1 MIKKL
6 FILITIIGTII
17 LSCSDNSHNRRKIDT
32 ITFDLDSI
40 KARGR
45 LVAVTDFNSTSYFIY
60 RGEPMGF
67 HFELLKAFSDH
78 LGIDLEI
85 ITENHLEKAFEMLHT
100 GKADLLAMG
109 LTVNTSGKEEIKFTE
124 PIDKTRQV
132 LVQRKPN
139 NWETISSSVLER
151 KLLRNQIDLAG
162 KSVYVQKS
170 SSHAER
176 LHSLAKEI
184 GEPFTVIEVPFE
196 SEALIQLV
204 ARGEIDYAVCDEN
217 TAAVTATYFPDIDV
231 RTPVSFPQ
239 NLAWGIRKTH
249 SDQLQKE
256 LDHWIVNFKKT
267 KTYALI
273 YAKYF
278 KNSHSNSIVKSD
290 YYSLNTGKIS
300 PWDDLIKV
308 FSDSI
313 KWDWLL
319 LTSLIYQ
326 ESRFIPDAES
336 RVGAYGL
343 MQIMPET
350 GKNFGID
357 ITSSPR
363 NNIKAGAKYISWLHS
378 IFDPKIPDENER
390 TRFIL
395 AAYNA
400 GPGHV
405 LDAMKLAEKNGKD
418 PVIWDD
424 NVAVWLLKK
433 SDPRYYTDS
442 VVKNGYFRGKESIAF
457 VNEVLERYEH
467 YKNIIPVN
475 NDPLSY
481 YPQREERDPVN
492 IY

>member
-1 MIKKL
+1 
-6 FILITIIGTII
+6 
-17 LSCSDNSHNRRKIDT
+17 
-32 ITFDLDSI
+32 
-40 KARGR
+40 
-45 LVAVTDFNSTSYFIY
+45 
-60 RGEPMGF
+60 
-67 HFELLKAFSDH
+67 

-85 ITENHLEKAFEMLHT
+85 ITENHLEKAFDMLHT

-109 LTVNTSGKEEIKFTE
+109 LTVNASRKEEIKFTE

-176 LHSLAKEI
+176 LHSLAEEI
-184 GEPFTVIEVPFE
+184 GEPFTIIEVPFE

-217 TAAVTATYFPDIDV
+217 TASVTATYFPDIDV
-231 RTPVSFPQ
+231 ETPVSFPQ

-256 LDHWIVNFKKT
+256 LNHWIVNFKKT
-267 KTYALI
+267 QTYALI

-290 YYSLNTGKIS
+290 YYALNTGKIS

-319 LTSLIYQ
+319 LASLICQ

-336 RVGAYGL
+336 RAGAFGL

-363 NNIKAGAKYISWLHS
+363 NNIKAGAKYINWLHS

-433 SDPRYYTDS
+433 SDPVYYTDS
-442 VVKNGYFRGKESIAF
+442 VVRNGYFRGKESIAF

-481 YPQREERDPVN
+481 YPKWEERDPVN